1 MHGGGRRWRGV
12 TATPRRPSSPL
23 SVMRSTPSAAIPAI
37 AATAT
42 VKSALAAAAAASSF
56 GTSSSE
62 MSSSVSFGKG
72 ATMRSERVKGADE
85 GESDPGWDSGR
96 LASHAGGVSAASNI
110 ITLGGTFVAHP
121 PPRRTPTAGTKRVMK
136 GAPCV

>member
-1 MHGGGRRWRGV
+1 M
-12 TATPRRPSSPL
+12 

-56 GTSSSE
+56 GMSSSE
-62 MSSSVSFGKG
+62 TSSSVSFGKG
-72 ATMRSERVKGADE
+72 ATMRSERVKGVDE
-85 GESDPGWDSGR
+85 GESNPGWDSGR

-110 ITLGGTFVAHP
+110 IRLGDSFVAHP
-121 PPRRTPTAGTKRVMK
+121 PPRRTPTAGTKTDLLWTFCRRNNRWF
-136 GAPCV
+136 APPANF

>member
-1 MHGGGRRWRGV
+1 M
-12 TATPRRPSSPL
+12 

-110 ITLGGTFVAHP
+110 IRLGDSFVAHP
-121 PPRRTPTAGTKRVMK
+121 PPRKTDTNGRDEACDDLLEWESSGPREHPLVCSPANF
-136 GAPCV
+136 